1 MTYRSIEK
9 PTYDPGP
16 CPDCGGTD
24 VDVEW
29 HHTPTFGNPDQHTPG
44 WRTCL
49 NESCGRIW

>member
-1 MTYRSIEK
+1 MKSIEK

-24 VDVEW
+24 AEVEW
-29 HHTPTFGNPDQHTPG
+29 IWTPTYWNEDQWCPG
-44 WRTCL
+44 YARCL